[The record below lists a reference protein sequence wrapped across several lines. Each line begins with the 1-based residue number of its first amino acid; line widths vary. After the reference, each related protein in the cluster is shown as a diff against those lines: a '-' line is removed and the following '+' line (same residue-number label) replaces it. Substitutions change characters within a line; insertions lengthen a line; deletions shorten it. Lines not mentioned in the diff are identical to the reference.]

1 MPRKVLYIHH
11 GSEKGG
17 APLSLLYTIL
27 GLRDQEYSPVVGLVK
42 RNPNL
47 HKLYNDHGIQTVE
60 LRFIP
65 LYAYFSLLFYHRVQS
80 VPAQQ

>member
-27 GLRDQEYSPVVGLVK
+27 GVRDQGYLPLVGLVK
-42 RNPNL
+42 PNLNL

-60 LRFIP
+60 LSFIS
-65 LYAYFSLLFYHRVQS
+65 LYLIQYCS
-80 VPAQQ
+80 